1 MLDLVTSAGD
11 EIEALRTEV
20 RRLRSIVRR
29 LEEDKGDL
37 ELRVAFL
44 AQELERMRAKV
55 TTECQRRD

>member
-1 MLDLVTSAGD
+1 VSSAGD

-20 RRLRSIVRR
+20 RRLRSTVRR
-29 LEEDKGDL
+29 LEEDKRDL

>member
-55 TTECQRRD
+55 SGQIRTS